1 MLRYF
6 LILSLLPLLPGGYPT
21 LAAQTTLQGRIVDQK
36 GKPVA
41 FANVFLDEIFDGT
54 ASDENGYFSFATEER
69 DSAWL
74 VVKSIGFDN
83 YRERVILSGDT
94 INIDL
99 QLQPASATLSQA
111 VITAGAF
118 EAGDEKKAALLK
130 PLDIVTNAGS
140 QGDVYG
146 ALSTLP
152 GVSRVGDETG
162 IFVRGG
168 EAYETRTFI
177 NGTLVQRPFFSSVPN
192 IPGRGRFDPFMFK
205 GTLFATGGYSA
216 EYGQALSSVVLL
228 ETQDLPDKT
237 STGFSLNMAGVGL
250 SHTHLWNKKTALLTS
265 VGYTNLLPLMSIV
278 PQNRDWETPPTGG
291 EGSLGVLHKT
301 KQGTFK
307 TYLQY
312 QQGRIGMRFPSL
324 EQGESPADFTN
335 RNRNLF
341 FNSSYQGILKDKW
354 SLYGGV
360 AVGWDTDQTDLG
372 ENQFGFDGLLAQG
385 KMTLGRDIGRVLYL
399 KFGGEVHLLDESH
412 RRNEL
417 KGLVSGL
424 YTGIFAEAELSLG
437 KRWAIRLGLR
447 GEYDQIVNNAN
458 LAPRTSLAYKTG
470 ENSQVSFAYGHFY
483 QRPESEFLRTG
494 QDLDFERSSHL
505 LLNYQWMNDF
515 YTFRIEGYWKPY
527 QNLVR
532 MDSIGNLNNLGEGH
546 ARGIDL
552 FWRDKKTI
560 KGLDY
565 WVTYSFLDAKRFYRD
580 FPNSAT
586 PDFVT
591 PHTLNIV
598 ANYRLRQLPLRLGM
612 AYTFASGRTY
622 YNPNNP
628 IFLDDTTPNFHNLNL
643 NLSYLTHIGGNFTV
657 LYFSLR
663 NPFGFQQIFSYQY
676 SQDGTIRA
684 PTIPASTWS
693 FFMGIFISFE

>member
-1 MLRYF
+1 MIRLFVLLSILTCWLGGF
-6 LILSLLPLLPGGYPT
+6 LTLSG
-21 LAAQTTLQGRIVDQK
+21 QTTLQGTITDQN
-36 GKPVA
+36 GKAVA
-41 FANVFLDEIFDGT
+41 FANVFLDEFFDGT
-54 ASDENGYFSFATEER
+54 ASDETGEFSFVTQEK

-74 VVKSIGFDN
+74 VVKSIGFES
-83 YRERVILSGDT
+83 YRKNIHLSTDT
-94 INIDL
+94 IVIDIKL
-99 QLQPASATLSQA
+99 QSASATLSQA

-118 EAGDEKKAALLK
+118 EAGNKKKSALLK

-146 ALSTLP
+146 ALNTLP

-177 NGTLVQRPFFSSVPN
+177 NGTLVQQPFFSSVPD

-216 EYGQALSSVVLL
+216 EYGQALSSVILL
-228 ETQDLPDKT
+228 ETQDMPDNT

-278 PQNRDWETPPTGG
+278 PQNRDWVTHPTGG
-291 EGSLGVLHKT
+291 DGSLGVLHKT
-301 KQGTFK
+301 RQGIFK

-324 EQGESPADFTN
+324 DPGESPTDFAN
-335 RNRNLF
+335 RNRNVF
-341 FNSSYQGILKDKW
+341 FNSSYRGILNDKW
-354 SLYGGV
+354 SLYGGL
-360 AVGWDTDQTDLG
+360 ALGWDKDQTDLG
-372 ENQFGFDGLLAQG
+372 ENQFGLDGMLAQG
-385 KMTLGRDIGRVLYL
+385 KWTLGRDIGRVLYL

-412 RRNEL
+412 SRN
-417 KGLVSGL
+417 GLVAMVTGL
-424 YTGIFAEAELSLG
+424 YTGLFAEAELSLG
-437 KRWAIRLGLR
+437 KSWAIRLGLR
-447 GEYDQIVNNAN
+447 GEYDQLVNRAN

-470 ENSQVSFAYGHFY
+470 KNSQISFAYGHFY

-494 QDLDFERSSHL
+494 QNLDFERSAHL
-505 LLNYQWMNDF
+505 IMNYQWMNDF

-527 QNLVR
+527 RDLVR
-532 MDSIGNLNNLGEGH
+532 VDSNGLINNQGEGF

-565 WVTYSFLDAKRFYRD
+565 WVTYSFLDAKRLYLD
-580 FPNSAT
+580 FPSTAT

-598 ANYRLRQLPLRLGM
+598 ANYRLRRLPLRLGM

-628 IFLDDTTPNFHNLNL
+628 EFLNDTTPAYHNLNL

-663 NPFGFQQIFSYQY
+663 NPLGFQQIFSYNY
-676 SQDGTIRA
+676 SQDGAIRS
-684 PTIPASTWS
+684 PIIPASTRS
-693 FFMGIFISFE
+693 FFLGMFISFE